1 MKKLTQEYAY
11 GKINLALDIEGKRE
25 DGYHLLKMVM
35 QSVSLHDTLEG
46 TYTRDGKVTLKI
58 EGSELAADEN
68 NLCVKAARMFLRSIN
83 DKQNGFTMRL
93 VKKIPSQAG
102 MGGGSSDAAAVLR
115 LMNRLRGFPFS
126 EEELCRMGLPLGADV
141 PFCVRGGTQR
151 AEGIGE
157 ILTPLPA
164 MPDCMLLL
172 CKPPIGIST
181 PQAFRQADACTAP
194 AIPFVP
200 AVEAALYQKSVNDL
214 GKAIGNRF
222 DDVLQLAQ
230 IREIRQAMLREG
242 AVGACMTGS
251 GSVVFGIFS
260 RDQDAFSARRA
271 LRPYG
276 QCYLCRPVSPF
287 PDFSISP
294 V

>member
-1 MKKLTQEYAY
+1 
-11 GKINLALDIEGKRE
+11 
-25 DGYHLLKMVM
+25 
-35 QSVSLHDTLEG
+35 
-46 TYTRDGKVTLKI
+46 
-58 EGSELAADEN
+58 
-68 NLCVKAARMFLRSIN
+68 
-83 DKQNGFTMRL
+83 
-93 VKKIPSQAG
+93 
-102 MGGGSSDAAAVLR
+102 
-115 LMNRLRGFPFS
+115 
-126 EEELCRMGLPLGADV
+126 MGLPLGADV

-242 AVGACMTGS
+242 AVGAACS
-251 GSVVFGIFS
+251 LCLSHCLARNSSLLSALCQALFS
-260 RDQDAFSARRA
+260 RD
-271 LRPYG
+271 LG
-276 QCYLCRPVSPF
+276 L
-287 PDFSISP
+287 
-294 V
+294 